1 MDFSILPGYEY
12 PQTTIAMCHTIY
24 SESSLLMEKSF
35 LPIAFWK
42 VVVYLFLTI
51 EKLLRKNLIG

>member
-24 SESSLLMEKSF
+24 SESSVLMEKSF

-51 EKLLRKNLIG
+51 EKL